1 MNPGPSRRCFDSTRR
16 RRTHGEV
23 RGGCNLSG
31 GNLDIEQA
39 DGTWR
44 ERARHRARGH
54 HAATVGRFPRAR
66 SAPLAAESGARG
78 ASACALLT
86 RNFRCASG
94 STPHLCG
101 WPTCPEMRPG
111 FSSRNTRSNG
121 VEPDSS
127 PPRRRR
133 ARAEDKRAPRLRHP
147 SRRRYPPITTS
158 IVVVGWA
165 QVVATT
171 RMAWLTG
178 AHGRG

>member
-1 MNPGPSRRCFDSTRR
+1 MHPGPSRRCFDSTRR

-23 RGGCNLSG
+23 RGGCNRSG

-39 DGTWR
+39 DGTEGACSSSR
-44 ERARHRARGH
+44 PRAPRSHR
-54 HAATVGRFPRAR
+54 GRFPRAR
-66 SAPLAAESGARG
+66 SAPLAEESGARG

-121 VEPDSS
+121 VEPDPS
-127 PPRRRR
+127 PSTQRR